1 MNFEEALAVFVGR
14 RVEVL
19 QPNQFIQG
27 IEASAS
33 GGILAVD
40 TVSSNYIPTTQRVN
54 ITINS
59 VSLVRI
65 LPL

>member
-1 MNFEEALAVFVGR
+1 MNFEEALAVFTGR
-14 RVEVL
+14 HVEVL

-27 IEASAS
+27 IEVSSS

-54 ITINS
+54 IALNG

-65 LPL
+65 LPQ